1 MLFYSFEF
9 LYAFLPIVLLGFYAL
24 GALPES
30 FRNLSMVWLAAS
42 SLFFYGWWEPGYLPL
57 IVASI
62 AFNYAAGLYLHRSKQ
77 RLVLIAA
84 VACNILLIAYYKYL
98 GFFAEVFSALT
109 GGSIQVGEI
118 ILPLAIS
125 FFTFQQIAWLADNF
139 SRTVG
144 EGRVSISEYLLF
156 VAFFPQFIAGPI
168 VHHAEMIPQ
177 FRDTLLRRLQ
187 TANLAAGITIFVIG
201 LFKKVVLADNLAP
214 AANLI
219 FDGAAWGQAYTAY
232 YSWLG
237 AVGYSLQLYFEFS
250 GYADMAIGLGLMFN
264 IRLPVNFDSPYKACS
279 LSEFWRRWHMTLS
292 RFLRCYVYIP
302 LGGNRQGDAKM
313 YLLLF
318 VTVLLG
324 GIWYG
329 AGWTFIIWGAVHAA
343 LLIVNLLWRRL
354 SPWKFARPL
363 ACLMTLLVLVIVQVM
378 LRAPDVDSA
387 MLVYSSMFGVG
398 SAVAGSA
405 SIPWLT
411 LGLIATSLV
420 FVVTL
425 PNTQQLMRHK
435 FKPAD
440 HDRNQTSA
448 EDAWYFGK
456 LQTLHIE
463 WDFKWLLYLAALA
476 GVSLY
481 TLLDTSVARDV
492 IHFQY

>member
-24 GALPES
+24 GMLPES
-30 FRNLSMVWLAAS
+30 FRNLSLVWLAAS
-42 SLFFYGWWEPGYLPL
+42 SLFFYGWWEPGYALL
-57 IVASI
+57 IGASI
-62 AFNYAAGLYLHRSKQ
+62 AFNYAAGLYLHRAKQ

-84 VACNILLIAYYKYL
+84 VAFNILLIAYYKYL
-98 GFFAEVFSALT
+98 GFFAEVFDALT
-109 GGSIQVGEI
+109 GGSVQVGDI

-139 SRTVG
+139 SRTVE

-156 VAFFPQFIAGPI
+156 VAFFPQLIAGPI

-177 FRDTLLRRLQ
+177 FRDNMLRRLQ
-187 TANLAAGITIFVIG
+187 AGNLAAGFTFFIIG

-279 LSEFWRRWHMTLS
+279 LREFWRRWHMTLG
-292 RFLRCYVYIP
+292 RFLRSYVYIP
-302 LGGNRQGDAKM
+302 LGGNRQGDAKTYVFM
-313 YLLLF
+313 F
-318 VTVLLG
+318 ITVLLG

-329 AGWTFIIWGAVHAA
+329 AGWTFIIWGAIHAA
-343 LLIVNLLWRRL
+343 LLIINLLWRRL
-354 SPWKFARPL
+354 SPWKFAAPL
-363 ACLMTLLVLVIVQVM
+363 ACLITLLVSVIAQVM
-378 LRAPDVDSA
+378 LRAHDFDSA
-387 MLVYSSMFGVG
+387 VLVYSSMFGLG
-398 SAVAGSA
+398 NAVAGSA
-405 SIPWLT
+405 NIPWLT
-411 LGLIATSLV
+411 LGLIATTLV

-435 FKPAD
+435 FKTVD

-448 EDAWYFGK
+448 DDAWYFGE
-456 LQTLHIE
+456 LQTLRIE

-476 GVSLY
+476 GLSLY
-481 TLLDTSVARDV
+481 TLLDTSVVRDV
-492 IHFQY
+492 IHFQF